1 MRMVFVGDAHLKGEE
16 DPGQAALVSF
26 LDGLKADT
34 LAVMGDLFDFWTGS
48 NEVAIAHYRPVLDSF
63 ARLRKRGASIMY
75 FEGNHD
81 FSMGPFFTGELKARV
96 FEGTASM
103 ELAEKRFL
111 LGHGDTVGMSAGY
124 RLWRAYLRSPLFRAM
139 AALVTPRGVWAI
151 AGRLSKKSRR
161 RAYGSTEN
169 TVELRLREFAKAEVG
184 AGADFVVLGHSHEPG
199 VSVIEAGGRRGVYA
213 NPGSWERDRSYLV
226 FDGKAFRVERWKE
239 RDGEHRDTV

>member
-1 MRMVFVGDAHLKGEE
+1 MRMVFIGDGHLKGEG
-16 DPGQAALVSF
+16 DPAQAALVSF

-34 LAVMGDLFDFWTGS
+34 LVVMGDLFDFWTGS
-48 NEVAIAHYRPVLDSF
+48 NDVASAHYRRVLDSL
-63 ARLRKRGASIMY
+63 ARLRKRGTGIMY

-81 FSMGPFFTGELKARV
+81 FSMGPFFTGELNAKV

-103 ELAEKRFL
+103 ELQKKRFL

-139 AALVTPRGVWAI
+139 AFVATPAGVWAI
-151 AGRLSKKSRR
+151 ANMLSKKSRR

-169 TVELRLREFAKAEVG
+169 AVELKLREFARVEVG
-184 AGADFVVLGHSHEPG
+184 RGADFVVLGHSHEPG
-199 VSVIEAGGRRGVYA
+199 VSVLEAGGRRGVYA

-226 FDGKAFRVERWKE
+226 FDGGSFRVERWE
-239 RDGEHRDTV
+239 GRDGDNRDTV